1 MQKAARLAKR
11 AVDRISQ
18 AVYTLHI
25 STVLTSF
32 GDVCALDSTCQLVK
46 PASKVSICRC
56 ASVSGRPACVCN
68 AGEGLVHL
76 IMQRNSGRTILEN
89 LLRLFTIRTR
99 KTKVWK
105 KHEIKKMPRDA
116 RCETVWNMF
125 WRPRCV
131 QGNGPVEDHM
141 FESTSKHPET
151 VGEIWWNIMK
161 ESKESNAHCFLRIL
175 RDRAVAL

>member
-1 MQKAARLAKR
+1 M
-11 AVDRISQ
+11 
-18 AVYTLHI
+18 
-25 STVLTSF
+25 F
-32 GDVCALDSTCQLVK
+32 
-46 PASKVSICRC
+46 
-56 ASVSGRPACVCN
+56 
-68 AGEGLVHL
+68 VHL
-76 IMQRNSGRTILEN
+76 IRLVNLSNLHQKFQFVDVLLCPAARPVFVMQVKGWFTYYATDSGRTILEN

-141 FESTSKHPET
+141 FESTS
-151 VGEIWWNIMK
+151 NILK
-161 ESKESNAHCFLRIL
+161 L
-175 RDRAVAL
+175 

>member
-76 IMQRNSGRTILEN
+76 LCNGLGKDNFGKFVAFVYNSHSKDKGVKETRN
-89 LLRLFTIRTR
+89 
-99 KTKVWK
+99 
-105 KHEIKKMPRDA
+105 
-116 RCETVWNMF
+116 
-125 WRPRCV
+125 
-131 QGNGPVEDHM
+131 
-141 FESTSKHPET
+141 
-151 VGEIWWNIMK
+151 
-161 ESKESNAHCFLRIL
+161 
-175 RDRAVAL
+175 